1 MNAKELISMLT
12 DNDIIKLMNSLGC
25 ELIKETDEYL
35 IFPTICHGGNSHKL
49 YYYKDSRSF
58 YCYSNCGSMDIYDTI
73 MKVKDCDFKTAFNY
87 LKSIVNGYNRPI
99 VGFGG
104 RQFKSVDL
112 DEIVIPKIEPIKKQF
127 LYNIF
132 KKKEIKEWSDEGISY
147 ETQQKFNIRYD
158 EKNNRAIIPVFQD
171 DKCIGIRTRC
181 FDIKN
186 IMKGNKYIPLWYDDV
201 CYNFKTSDVFYGLNI
216 TKDSIKKYN
225 KIIIT
230 EGEKS
235 VLKGDVYWGDM
246 NCTVAMFGSNLSN
259 VHKKIII
266 ELANGNNNFEV
277 VMAMDKEYVDY
288 NSQERIDYENK
299 IIKNLEGLTSY
310 VKCSYVIDK
319 DNLLDLKMSP
329 FDNGYDVLKILLNDR
344 IKIN

>member
-1 MNAKELISMLT
+1 
-12 DNDIIKLMNSLGC
+12 
-25 ELIKETDEYL
+25 
-35 IFPTICHGGNSHKL
+35 
-49 YYYKDSRSF
+49 
-58 YCYSNCGSMDIYDTI
+58 
-73 MKVKDCDFKTAFNY
+73 
-87 LKSIVNGYNRPI
+87 
-99 VGFGG
+99 
-104 RQFKSVDL
+104 
-112 DEIVIPKIEPIKKQF
+112 
-127 LYNIF
+127 
-132 KKKEIKEWSDEGISY
+132 
-147 ETQQKFNIRYD
+147 
-158 EKNNRAIIPVFQD
+158 
-171 DKCIGIRTRC
+171 
-181 FDIKN
+181 
-186 IMKGNKYIPLWYDDV
+186 MKGNKYIPLWYDDV

-246 NCTVAMFGSNLSN
+246 NCTVAMFGSNLSK

-299 IIKNLEGLTSY
+299 IIKNLEGLTNY

-319 DNLLDLKMSP
+319 NNLLDLKMSP
-329 FDNGYDVLKILLNDR
+329 FDNGYDVLKILLDDR

>member
-1 MNAKELISMLT
+1 MNAQELINIITPSDILT
-12 DNDIIKLMNSLGC
+12 LMNDLGAD
-25 ELIKETDEYL
+25 LVKETNEYF
-35 IFPTICHGGNSHKL
+35 IFTSICHESDSHKL
-49 YYYKDSRSF
+49 YYYFTKRF
-58 YCYSNCGSMDIYDTI
+58 YCYSNCGSMDIYELI

-87 LKSIVNGYNRPI
+87 LRSIVNGYNRPI
-99 VGFGG
+99 IGFGG
-104 RQFKSVDL
+104 RQFKNVDL

-158 EKNNRAIIPVFQD
+158 ERNNRAIIPVFQD

-181 FDIKN
+181 FNPIDIL
-186 IMKGNKYIPLWYDDV
+186 KGKKYIPLFYDDV
-201 CYNFKTSDVFYGLNI
+201 CYNFKTSDIFYGLNI
-216 TKDSIKKYN
+216 TKNSIKKYN

-246 NCTVAMFGSNLSN
+246 NCTVAMFGSNLSK

-299 IIKNLEGLTSY
+299 IIKNLEGLTNY